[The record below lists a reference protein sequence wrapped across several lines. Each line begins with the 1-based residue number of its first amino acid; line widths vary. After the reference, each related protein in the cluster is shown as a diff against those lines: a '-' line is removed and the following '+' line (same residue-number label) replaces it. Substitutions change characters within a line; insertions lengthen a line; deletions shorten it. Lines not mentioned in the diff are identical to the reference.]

1 MCGGG
6 GDSLMLTKYYRG
18 EGRRAHGRQ
27 NLRILYYVMCGWP
40 SEILYGD
47 VIGYGFV
54 FLAYS
59 S

>member
-1 MCGGG
+1 
-6 GDSLMLTKYYRG
+6 MLTKYYRG

-54 FLAYS
+54 FLTYS